1 MINQYSINAINK
13 IKQDATLIKPLY
25 GSYCFSNIT
34 TFFHNLFNNN
44 VLTKMPHDVL
54 GDLHN
59 KYDNIIFF
67 YIDGLGWNIFEK
79 YIHHF
84 DFFKKFHQKG
94 VISKITSMFPSNTA
108 PHIISCHTGLTSSES
123 GIYEYIQYEPSVD
136 KLISPLFFSTVDD
149 TSRDGLLKYGI
160 KPEDIIPNNS
170 FYNKL
175 RGDGI
180 NSYIFINYEL
190 NKSIINNTLYSGTSK
205 IIPYGTFAEGCT
217 LLLEEFKSNKKTSYY
232 YFYVGTLDEVGHRNG
247 PESNAY
253 LSELNSLQYI
263 LNDLLD
269 NLIRFN
275 QYNSLLAV
283 STDHGMCH
291 INPNE
296 VYYIN
301 EIIPEIHNYLLN
313 SVNGMPILPAGS
325 TRDVFLYIKKEYL
338 HEAKSILEAKFLGI
352 ANIVLVK
359 DLIDDGWFGEKVTSE
374 FNSRIADIAI
384 IPNPG
389 NIVWWNNLDHIIVNE
404 YGHHGGNSNVEM
416 EIPFLLMNI

>member
-1 MINQYSINAINK
+1 M
-13 IKQDATLIKPLY
+13 
-25 GSYCFSNIT
+25 
-34 TFFHNLFNNN
+34 
-44 VLTKMPHDVL
+44 
-54 GDLHN
+54 
-59 KYDNIIFF
+59 
-67 YIDGLGWNIFEK
+67 
-79 YIHHF
+79 
-84 DFFKKFHQKG
+84 
-94 VISKITSMFPSNTA
+94 
-108 PHIISCHTGLTSSES
+108 
-123 GIYEYIQYEPSVD
+123 
-136 KLISPLFFSTVDD
+136 
-149 TSRDGLLKYGI
+149 
-160 KPEDIIPNNS
+160 
-170 FYNKL
+170 
-175 RGDGI
+175 
-180 NSYIFINYEL
+180 
-190 NKSIINNTLYSGTSK
+190 
-205 IIPYGTFAEGCT
+205 
-217 LLLEEFKSNKKTSYY
+217 
-232 YFYVGTLDEVGHRNG
+232 DEVGHRNG

-389 NIVWWNNLDHIIVNE
+389 NIVWWNNPDHMIVNE
-404 YGHHGGNSNVEM
+404 YGHHGGNSDIEM